1 MRKSYLLFLVL
12 AFCGPNASSGS
23 FDDFGE
29 VTVTQDFNLNGPGSN
44 IDSLAFWETP
54 NHSDFEMFVSSKNG
68 KLIEVWTFPFKNT
81 APDSFTISHR
91 VNGVDVDQDMDKLFI
106 SGGKLVS
113 RYSLP
118 GLDLEA
124 TFGKRHVSSGETNI
138 DIIDL
143 PDGNK
148 RIYVTDNSSMV
159 SIFDPNSGA
168 FLGQW
173 SMAPYAAGQIEE
185 VLADSFHQVVYV
197 PKEESGGGG
206 RHAGMYAFDPYGNPF
221 LRNGSNHF
229 AAESYEDDAEGLTLY
244 TCPADGVGDNGEGFI
259 VSTDQDNPLSG
270 FLFFERKS
278 WEYLGTLR
286 IAGVNNTDGI
296 ASTQKPLPN
305 YPQGIFAAVD
315 DDTSAVGVGWDRIFK
330 AIRKLR
336 PNFGC

>member
-1 MRKSYLLFLVL
+1 
-12 AFCGPNASSGS
+12 
-23 FDDFGE
+23 
-29 VTVTQDFNLNGPGSN
+29 
-44 IDSLAFWETP
+44 
-54 NHSDFEMFVSSKNG
+54 
-68 KLIEVWTFPFKNT
+68 
-81 APDSFTISHR
+81 
-91 VNGVDVDQDMDKLFI
+91 
-106 SGGKLVS
+106 
-113 RYSLP
+113 
-118 GLDLEA
+118 
-124 TFGKRHVSSGETNI
+124 
-138 DIIDL
+138 
-143 PDGNK
+143 
-148 RIYVTDNSSMV
+148 
-159 SIFDPNSGA
+159 
-168 FLGQW
+168 
-173 SMAPYAAGQIEE
+173 MAPYAAGQIEE